1 MLHVAII
8 GCGYL
13 PNPAVRG
20 GAVETLVDSLV
31 EQNEESRQARLHVMS
46 CYDPDAVAAS
56 KKFTE
61 SDYSYIKFPF
71 YVRTLDKVIYHLAK
85 DVLRKTNSVSYR
97 YILQRLFFIRECGK
111 ILDKGE
117 FDLVVLEN
125 HATLLRALKVGRNR
139 ERYRGKVIYHMHN
152 EVRDTYGCSAEL
164 GECRFIAGVS
174 DYVNRVISSSNP
186 DIVKPEQ
193 LRVLRNRVDSSVFE
207 RTRSDGS
214 RWRAWERLG
223 IADGEKMVLFTGRIC
238 PEKGVREL
246 LQAFEKAALPKTR
259 LVVAGGYFFGS
270 NLKTEYEENVRAL
283 AATLGDR
290 VIFTGYVNHD
300 LIPELYAACDIVA
313 VPSVWEDPAPLAV
326 VEAIEAGKRLV
337 TTDSGGIPEYAQ
349 YGKAIV
355 VKRGE
360 DMVEEFAL
368 ALENA
373 VNDCDGVNVPA
384 GWNREGYYE
393 DFVSLLEE
401 TRR

>member
-8 GCGYL
+8 GGGFL

-31 EQNEESRQARLHVMS
+31 EQNEESRQARFHVMS

-61 SDYSYIKFPF
+61 SEYSYIKFPS
-71 YVRTLDKVIYHLAK
+71 YVKALDKVIYRFAK
-85 DVLRKTNSVSYR
+85 DVLKKTNSISYR

-152 EVRDTYGCSAEL
+152 EVRATYGCSAEL
-164 GECRFIAGVS
+164 GECRIIAGVS
-174 DYVNRVISSSNP
+174 DYVNRVITSSNP
-186 DIVKPEQ
+186 DVVKPEQ

-207 RTRSDGS
+207 RTRSNGS
-214 RWRAWERLG
+214 RWRARERLG

-270 NLKTEYEENVRAL
+270 NLKTEYEKSLHDL
-283 AATLGDR
+283 AVGLGDR
-290 VIFTGYVNHD
+290 VVFTGYVDHD
-300 LIPELYAACDIVA
+300 LIPELYAASDVVT

-349 YGKAIV
+349 YGKAII
-355 VKRGE
+355 VKRGV

-368 ALENA
+368 ALRDA
-373 VNDCDGVNVPA
+373 INDCDTAEVPDA
-384 GWNREGYYE
+384 WNREGYYK
-393 DFVSLLEE
+393 DFITLLEE
-401 TRR
+401 AMR